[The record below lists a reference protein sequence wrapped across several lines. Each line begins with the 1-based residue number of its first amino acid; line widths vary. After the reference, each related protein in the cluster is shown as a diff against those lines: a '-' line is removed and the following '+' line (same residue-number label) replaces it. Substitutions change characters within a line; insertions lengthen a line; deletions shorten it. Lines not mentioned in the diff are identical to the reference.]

1 MRGNDPFPDAVG
13 RGLDPAVRRFL
24 LPGKGRGLGKFQPFR
39 LLRRHL
45 PWKGRLLL
53 YCSLRL
59 PSRGCGVERRL
70 RRMQRDGARGSGR
83 RMQAPLQGAQH
94 DAPTATR
101 PRMHRRRRLRGST
114 ARPCYTCRD
123 IPTAFSIPRKWSGCG
138 EVPTPP
144 SAFGRHLPYKGRL
157 LLYCPSKAPLPG
169 AAESSAACGGCSKA
183 NCLSR
188 RHNRLF
194 GDLIQKFALRSSLR
208 SLPLRGKAAVAECK
222 RLSKARSMM
231 R

>member
-1 MRGNDPFPDAVG
+1 M
-13 RGLDPAVRRFL
+13 
-24 LPGKGRGLGKFQPFR
+24 PGKGRGLGKFQPFR

-59 PSRGCGVERRL
+59 PS
-70 RRMQRDGARGSGR
+70 QGSW
-83 RMQAPLQGAQH
+83 
-94 DAPTATR
+94 
-101 PRMHRRRRLRGST
+101 MHRRRRLRGST

-231 R
+231 REPQPGQGREAA